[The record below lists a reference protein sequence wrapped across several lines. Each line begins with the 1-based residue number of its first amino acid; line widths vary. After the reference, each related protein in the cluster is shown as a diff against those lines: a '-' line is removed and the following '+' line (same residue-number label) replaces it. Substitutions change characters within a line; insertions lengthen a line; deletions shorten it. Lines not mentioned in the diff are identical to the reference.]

1 MEESSSS
8 SASSI
13 NLREVTDWL
22 LVVMLVL
29 FLNEV
34 FTIDDSMTVIY
45 NKQADATDTS
55 GNTSQCQTKPL
66 AQ

>member
-1 MEESSSS
+1 MDAS
-8 SASSI
+8 SARSV
-13 NLREVTDWL
+13 NLREVTAWL

-34 FTIDDSMTVIY
+34 FTIDDSVTGIY

-55 GNTSQCQTKPL
+55 GNTSQCKTERL

>member
-1 MEESSSS
+1 MEAS
-8 SASSI
+8 SASSV
-13 NLREVTDWL
+13 NPREVTAWL

-34 FTIDDSMTVIY
+34 FTIDDFVTGVY
-45 NKQADATDTS
+45 NKQADATDTG
-55 GNTSQCQTKPL
+55 GNTSQCKTERL